1 MKIELLVFRRPNM
14 FNVNDNM
21 FNMIGYGELKNM
33 FTIENYK
40 TKHSNLTLYYPE
52 RFLNVTEERLLI
64 ERCEKAGYEGVKIV
78 THSVYIIQTVKHNNI
93 KIVND
98 AINDGDFKVS
108 NDYVGLPDDSGLN
121 VL

>member
-21 FNMIGYGELKNM
+21 FNMIGYSELKNM